1 MDNNTSKK
9 TNAQTAK
16 PASNNNKRF
25 MFDKENYKWMFI
37 GIAVIVLGFVLM
49 SGSTD
54 IYDTRK
60 LVVSPIVVL
69 IGFGIEIY
77 AIMKTPKED

>member
-9 TNAQTAK
+9 TTAQAAK
-16 PASNNNKRF
+16 PVSNNNKRF

-37 GIAVIVLGFVLM
+37 GIAVIVLGFALM

-60 LVVSPIVVL
+60 LVISPIVVL
-69 IGFGIEIY
+69 LGFGIEIY